1 MKRYSI
7 LVLTAVLFCYT
18 PTASWAGI
26 NEEINRQTPFN
37 NFTDSLATIGK
48 SPKQKT
54 AIKNK
59 RRLVRSQARLK
70 KARAANLKRLTSR

>member
-1 MKRYSI
+1 MKRYPI
-7 LVLTAVLFCYT
+7 LILATVLLFSV
-18 PTASWAGI
+18 PTESWAGI
-26 NEEINRQTPFN
+26 NEEINRQTHFN

-59 RRLVRSQARLK
+59 RRLARSQARLK
-70 KARAANLKRLTSR
+70 KARAANLKRSTSR

>member
-7 LVLTAVLFCYT
+7 LVLTAALLLSV
-18 PTASWAGI
+18 PVESWAGL
-26 NEEINRQTPFN
+26 NQEINRQTPFN

-48 SPKQKT
+48 SPKEKT

-59 RRLVRSQARLK
+59 RRLKRSQARLK
-70 KARAANLKRLTSR
+70 KIREAHLHRSDNR

>member
-1 MKRYSI
+1 MKRY
-7 LVLTAVLFCYT
+7 LVLVLAGVLFFYT
-18 PTASWAGI
+18 PTTSWAGI

-37 NFTDSLATIGK
+37 NFTDSLATLGK

-59 RRLVRSQARLK
+59 RRLARSQARLK
-70 KARAANLKRLTSR
+70 KLREANIKRSTQR

>member
-1 MKRYSI
+1 MKWYSI
-7 LVLTAVLFCYT
+7 LVLVTVLFFYT

-26 NEEINRQTPFN
+26 NQEINRQTPFN
-37 NFTDSLATIGK
+37 NFTDSLATMGK

-59 RRLVRSQARLK
+59 RRLARSKARLK
-70 KARAANLKRLTSR
+70 KIREAHSKRSASR

>member
-7 LVLTAVLFCYT
+7 LILATVLFFYA

-26 NEEINRQTPFN
+26 NEEINCQTPFN
-37 NFTDSLATIGK
+37 NFTDSLATLGK

-59 RRLVRSQARLK
+59 RRLARSQARLRK
-70 KARAANLKRLTSR
+70 LREANIKRSTQR

>member
-1 MKRYSI
+1 MKRHLI
-7 LVLTAVLFCYT
+7 LILAAVLFLYA

-37 NFTDSLATIGK
+37 NFTDSLATLGK

-59 RRLVRSQARLK
+59 RRLARSQARLK
-70 KARAANLKRLTSR
+70 KLREANIKRSTSR

>member
-1 MKRYSI
+1 MKRYSFLI
-7 LVLTAVLFCYT
+7 LTAVLFFYT

-37 NFTDSLATIGK
+37 NFTDSLATLGK

-59 RRLVRSQARLK
+59 RRLARSQARLK
-70 KARAANLKRLTSR
+70 KIREAHLKRSTQR